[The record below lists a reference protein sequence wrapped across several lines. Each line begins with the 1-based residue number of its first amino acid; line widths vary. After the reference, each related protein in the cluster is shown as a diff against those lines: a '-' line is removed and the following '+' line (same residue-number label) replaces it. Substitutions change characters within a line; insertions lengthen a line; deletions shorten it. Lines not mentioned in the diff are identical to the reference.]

1 MIDNALRDAAISR
14 GVKVSIIIGYWMHT
28 RKDII
33 SNLRSLDALKELKS
47 HGNIDVQLFK
57 TPFTDKIQLK
67 IPYSRVDHA
76 KFLMN
81 EKSGFIGTSNW
92 SADYFVNTGG
102 VSLVQNDLE
111 RNPKS
116 IRGQLEQIFDR
127 DWNSHYC
134 IAIKDFVYKRFP
146 N

>member
-1 MIDNALRDAAISR
+1 M
-14 GVKVSIIIGYWMHT
+14 SIIIGYWNHT

-33 SNLRSLDALKELKS
+33 SNLRSLDALKDLKG

-57 TPFTDKIQLK
+57 TPITNEIQRR

-81 EKSGFIGTSNW
+81 EKIGFIGTSNW
-92 SADYFVNTGG
+92 SADYFINTGG
-102 VSLVQNDLE
+102 VSLVQNDYE
-111 RNPKS
+111 KDPRS

-127 DWNSHYC
+127 DWHSDYC
-134 IAIKDFVYKRFP
+134 VPIRDFVYRKF
-146 N
+146 